1 MASETVDGGEVM
13 VDEAAVVVVVVVMLV
28 VVGAAVVETDV
39 EVVLVLVLETM
50 VVRESLPTILKIS
63 SRTYNVGFTPN

>member
-1 MASETVDGGEVM
+1 M
-13 VDEAAVVVVVVVMLV
+13 VDEAAVVVVMVVVKLV
-28 VVGAAVVETDV
+28 VVAATVVEVEV

-50 VVRESLPTILKIS
+50 VVRESLPMILKIS

>member
-1 MASETVDGGEVM
+1 M

-39 EVVLVLVLETM
+39 EVVLVLETM

>member
-1 MASETVDGGEVM
+1 M
-13 VDEAAVVVVVVVMLV
+13 VDETAVVVVVVAVKLV
-28 VVGAAVVETDV
+28 VVAATVVEVEV

-50 VVRESLPTILKIS
+50 VVRESLPMILKIS